1 MKQPSTT
8 VRPAEPADAVA
19 VNAIYSP
26 IVRDTAISFEVD
38 APSKQVMA
46 GRIESTL
53 VRYPW
58 LVAERQGDLI
68 GYAYAGEHRQ
78 RAAYRWSVDVTAYVA
93 ETARGSGV
101 GRGLYTL
108 LVEILRAQGF
118 RAAFAGIT
126 LPNAASVALHES
138 VGFEPLAIYREVGFK
153 LGTWRDVGWWRLSLS
168 ASEGPPAEPVAFA
181 AYRQTPEF
189 NFLIG

>member
-138 VGFEPLAIYREVGFK
+138 VGFEPFAVYREVGFK
-153 LGTWRDVGWWRLSLS
+153 LGIWRDVGWWRLGLS
-168 ASEGPPAEPVAFA
+168 KTPGSPAEPAPFA
-181 AYRQTPEF
+181 AYRETPAF
-189 NFLIG
+189 KLLIG

>member
-8 VRPAEPADAVA
+8 IRPAEPADAVA
-19 VNAIYSP
+19 VAAIYAP

-38 APSKQVMA
+38 APSAEVMS

-58 LVAERQGDLI
+58 LVAERQGDVI

-93 ETARGSGV
+93 ETARGLGV

-138 VGFEPLAIYREVGFK
+138 VGFEPFAVYREVGFK
-153 LGTWRDVGWWRLSLS
+153 LGTWRDVGWWRLGLS
-168 ASEGPPAEPVAFA
+168 TSEGPPAEPVAFA